1 MPSASAASIHELE
14 RFEADDALH
23 DFGGSHGSKGHDLA
37 SYWVIMRVV
46 ELERAKELD
55 YLFVCEYMQDVAEFD
70 SSTQPTSV
78 QLYQLK
84 KKENGYW
91 QAHELTG
98 QTGKKKVPKADKP
111 ISKLFKH
118 VRAFKDTSASGAF
131 VSNAKFDVSLA
142 SGDSSVNDV
151 RIGLHLLDAD
161 HAKAI
166 QKAIAYAEGVDPS
179 TVDLSQVELH
189 HAVLAID
196 DLHRHTSGVVLE
208 FLNEVAAEHSGQASS
223 LVETLYSRIRV
234 RARRTDKCADW
245 KDLVDRRG
253 FGRAQFTDAVES
265 LVTVPDKARFRTDLL
280 DRLSRDWKH
289 RRTVQVTVCLT
300 RCAREKVL
308 VGEANR
314 WKTDSAA
321 IAAICETADTADLSD
336 AECFDQVCTELA
348 AKLPELGLDE
358 INALAIYEMTEWTLN
373 QTRV

>member
-1 MPSASAASIHELE
+1 MPTAATASLQEIQ

-37 SYWVIMRVV
+37 SYWVIMRLV
-46 ELERAKELD
+46 ELERAKEPD

-70 SSTQPTSV
+70 SSTHPTAV
-78 QLYQLK
+78 RLYQLK

-91 QAHELTG
+91 QANELTG
-98 QTGKKKVPKADKP
+98 QTDKKKVPKPDKP

-118 VRAFKDTSASGAF
+118 VRSFKDTAALGAF

-151 RIGLHLLDAD
+151 RIGLHQLDAP
-161 HAKAI
+161 HADAI
-166 QKAIAYAEGVDPS
+166 RKAIADAEGVAPS

-189 HAVLAID
+189 HAVLAVD

-208 FLNEVAAEHSGQASS
+208 FLGEVASEHSGQAAS

-234 RARRTDKCADW
+234 RARRTDKCSNW
-245 KDLVDRRG
+245 QDLVDRRG

-265 LVTVPDKARFRTDLL
+265 LVTIPDRTMFRTKLL
-280 DRLSRDWKH
+280 DKLARSWKN
-289 RRTVQVTVCLT
+289 RRTVQVTLGLT

-314 WKTDSAA
+314 WRTDSAA
-321 IAAICETADTADLSD
+321 IAAICED
-336 AECFDQVCTELA
+336 AEKTDSSDDVCFERVYMELA
-348 AKLPELGLDE
+348 ARLPDLGSDE
-358 INALAIYEMTEWTLN
+358 ISALAIYEMTEWTLN
-373 QTRV
+373 QTRA